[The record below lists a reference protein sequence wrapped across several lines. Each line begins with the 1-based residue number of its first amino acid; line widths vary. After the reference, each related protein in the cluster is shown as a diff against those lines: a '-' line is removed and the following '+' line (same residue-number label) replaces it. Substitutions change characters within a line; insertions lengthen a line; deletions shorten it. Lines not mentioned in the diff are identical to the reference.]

1 MAKNKKQQF
10 KEEVKSELFGIMLVG
25 VAIYLFWIIF
35 QKPSGPYPLPEEGT
49 GIVGSFLLRVLSGL
63 AGGGKVL
70 IPLFILLGGVGVM
83 YLRSNINKSQYI
95 IGAILLLSV
104 LAIYHLYS
112 VPIQEQGSIFVNLR
126 DGRGGGFLGGTIS
139 WITLKIFGLAGSYIL
154 LISIFIG
161 SVIYL
166 TGISIKNIA
175 KIFFIMSVRLFQGF
189 KQQLFNFIFTAVD
202 EEKPIISVNG
212 DKISFNETN
221 TEYEAP
227 LIVNH
232 FENEGKQVKAK
243 IQKDKEDSKNSSNV
257 IEFPQITKEKM
268 KDQDFNLPKVTMLEK
283 IKRNSSSFTQK
294 DINENILLLQN
305 TLESF
310 SVKGKVVQVSCG
322 PSITRYEFQ
331 PAPGVKVSRIVNLA
345 DDIALSL
352 AAAGVRI
359 EAPIPGKA
367 AIGIEVPNQE
377 IATVSLREVLESDE
391 YKNSSSKLTVA
402 LGKDIAG
409 KPVMADLAKMPHLLI
424 AGATGSGKSV
434 CMNTLIT
441 SILFKAKPS
450 EVKFVMVDPKMVEL
464 TTYNGI
470 PHLITPVVTDAK
482 KAASA
487 LRWAVHEMENRYELF
502 ASAGVKDVVRYNQL
516 VTDNNKES
524 DSFLPYIVVLIDELA
539 DLMMV
544 APADVED
551 AICRLAQMARAAG
564 IHLVVATQRPSVDV
578 ITGIIKANIPS
589 RIAFAVSSQTDSRT
603 ILDMNGAEKLL
614 GRGDMLFYPTG
625 YPKPVRLQGVYVSDA
640 DVEEVV
646 SFLKQQEKP
655 EYVEEVT
662 NQDVLEQNKPK
673 IEDDD
678 DDLIPEVAK
687 LFIENGQAS
696 ISLIQR
702 RFRVGYNRAARIID
716 LMEKK
721 GIIGGY
727 EGSKPRQVLITVDD
741 YQRLFGS
748 Y

>member
-1 MAKNKKQQF
+1 MSKTKKQQL
-10 KEEVKSELFGIMLVG
+10 KEEIKLELMGIILIG
-25 VAIYLFWIIF
+25 IAIYLFWIIF
-35 QKPSGPYPLPEEGT
+35 QKPSGPYSLPEEST
-49 GIVGSFLLRVLSGL
+49 GWLGQFLLRVLNGL
-63 AGGGKVL
+63 TGQGKIL
-70 IPLFILLGGVGVM
+70 IPLALLFNGIKIM
-83 YLRSNINKSQYI
+83 FKRTAFNLPRIYLVQ
-95 IGAILLLSV
+95 AIFLLSI
-104 LAIYHLYS
+104 LSILHLRL
-112 VPIQEQGSIFVNLR
+112 PLEEQTILNGLKY
-126 DGRGGGFLGGTIS
+126 GLGGGFLGGCIS
-139 WITLKIFGLAGSYIL
+139 WLTTKAFGIIGSYIL
-154 LISIFIG
+154 LLS
-161 SVIYL
+161 L
-166 TGISIKNIA
+166 NIA
-175 KIFFIMSVRLFQGF
+175 SILYLSRISFKDVILKIWSMIKKFLGGL
-189 KQQLFNFIFTAVD
+189 KNQLVDFIFTPVD
-202 EEKPIISVNG
+202 EKEDKPIIIHSSN
-212 DKISFNETN
+212 KQPENHHKEKEKES
-221 TEYEAP
+221 P
-227 LIVNH
+227 IVINH
-232 FENEGKQVKAK
+232 FENVPVKNTK
-243 IQKDKEDSKNSSNV
+243 NKKDTEVINNV
-257 IEFPQITKEKM
+257 IELPINQEKQFLNKE
-268 KDQDFNLPKVTMLEK
+268 FVLPKVSLLTK
-283 IKRNSSSFTQK
+283 GKRNPNTLNQK
-294 DINENILLLQN
+294 DINENILVLQN

-310 SVKGKVVQVSCG
+310 GVQGKVVQVSCG
-322 PSITRYEFQ
+322 PSITCYEFQ
-331 PAPGVKVSRIVNLA
+331 PAPGVKVSRVVNLT

-377 IATVSLREVLESDE
+377 IATVSLREVIETE
-391 YKNSSSKLTVA
+391 EFQTAQSKLTVA
-402 LGKDIAG
+402 LGKDISG
-409 KPVMADLAKMPHLLI
+409 KPILADLSKMPHLLI

-434 CMNTLIT
+434 CMNALIT

-450 EVKFVMVDPKMVEL
+450 EVKFLMVDPKMVEL

-470 PHLITPVVTDAK
+470 PHLISPVVTDAK

-502 ASAGVKDVVRYNQL
+502 AAAGVKDINRYNQQIIE
-516 VTDNNKES
+516 NNINIES
-524 DSFLPYIVVLIDELA
+524 LPYIVVLIDELA

-625 YPKPVRLQGVYVSDA
+625 YPKPLRLQGVFVSDK

-646 SFLKQQEKP
+646 RFLKQQEKP
-655 EYVEEVT
+655 VYNEEVV
-662 NQDVLEQNKPK
+662 NQETELDKPK
-673 IEDDD
+673 LEEEDDE
-678 DDLIPEVAK
+678 LIPEVAK
-687 LFIENGQAS
+687 IFIENGQAS

-716 LMEKK
+716 IMEKK

-727 EGSKPRQVLITVDD
+727 EGSKPRQVLITVED
-741 YQRLFGS
+741 YERLYGN

>member
-1 MAKNKKQQF
+1 MSKTKKQQL
-10 KEEVKSELFGIMLVG
+10 KEEIKFELIGILLIG
-25 VAIYLFWIIF
+25 IAIYIFWIMF
-35 QKPSGPYPLPEEGT
+35 QKPSGPYPLPEEST
-49 GIVGSFLLRVLSGL
+49 GWLGQFLLRVLKGL
-63 AGGGKVL
+63 TGQGKLL
-70 IPLFILLGGVGVM
+70 IPL
-83 YLRSNINKSQYI
+83 
-95 IGAILLLSV
+95 LLLLNGVQMLFKRPLLNLPRIYLVQAIFLLSILAV
-104 LAIYHLYS
+104 LHLRL
-112 VPIQEQGSIFVNLR
+112 PLEEQTILNGLKY
-126 DGRGGGFLGGTIS
+126 GWGGGFLGGSIS
-139 WITLKIFGLAGSYIL
+139 WLTTKFFGIIGSYIL
-154 LISIFIG
+154 LLS
-161 SVIYL
+161 L
-166 TGISIKNIA
+166 NIA
-175 KIFFIMSVRLFQGF
+175 SILYLSRISFKELMVKIWRIILKFLQGLK
-189 KQQLFNFIFTAVD
+189 KQLTDFIFVPV
-202 EEKPIISVNG
+202 EEKEDKPVIVHNFNKQPVSREEKETEEPII
-212 DKISFNETN
+212 ISH
-221 TEYEAP
+221 Y
-227 LIVNH
+227 
-232 FENEGKQVKAK
+232 ENEPVTKTKNKNKNNSQEKA
-243 IQKDKEDSKNSSNV
+243 EV
-257 IEFPQITKEKM
+257 IELPVNSESQISNKN
-268 KDQDFNLPKVTMLEK
+268 FVLPKVSLLTK
-283 IKRNSSSFTQK
+283 SKRNSNTLNQK
-294 DINENILLLQN
+294 DINENILILQN

-310 SVKGKVVQVSCG
+310 GVQGKVVQVSCG
-322 PSITRYEFQ
+322 PSITCYEFQ
-331 PAPGVKVSRIVNLA
+331 PAPGVKVSRVVNLT

-352 AAAGVRI
+352 ASAGVRI

-367 AIGIEVPNQE
+367 AIGIEVPNKE
-377 IATVSLREVLESDE
+377 IATVSLREIIETEEFQKSR
-391 YKNSSSKLTVA
+391 SKLTVA

-409 KPVMADLAKMPHLLI
+409 KPIMADLSKMPHLLI

-434 CMNTLIT
+434 CMNALIT
-441 SILFKAKPS
+441 SVLFKAKPS
-450 EVKFVMVDPKMVEL
+450 EVKFLMVDPKMVEL

-502 ASAGVKDVVRYNQL
+502 AAAGVKDINRYNQNIME
-516 VTDNNKES
+516 NNLEK
-524 DSFLPYIVVLIDELA
+524 DLLPFIVVLIDELA

-625 YPKPVRLQGVYVSDA
+625 YPKPVRLQGVFVSDK

-646 SFLKQQEKP
+646 KFLKQQEKP
-655 EYVEEVT
+655 VYNNEIINQEMELDKTKDDTEE
-662 NQDVLEQNKPK
+662 DE
-673 IEDDD
+673 
-678 DDLIPEVAK
+678 LIPEVAK

-716 LMEKK
+716 IMEKK

-727 EGSKPRQVLITVDD
+727 EGSKPRQVLITVED
-741 YQRLFGS
+741 YERLYGN

>member
-1 MAKNKKQQF
+1 MSKTKKQQL
-10 KEEVKSELFGIMLVG
+10 KEEIKLELMGIILIG
-25 VAIYLFWIIF
+25 IAIYLFWIIF
-35 QKPSGPYPLPEEGT
+35 QKPSGPYSLPEEST
-49 GIVGSFLLRVLSGL
+49 GWLGQFLLRVLNGL
-63 AGGGKVL
+63 TGQGKIL
-70 IPLFILLGGVGVM
+70 IPLALLFNGIKIM
-83 YLRSNINKSQYI
+83 FKRTAFNLPRIYLVQ
-95 IGAILLLSV
+95 AIFLLSI
-104 LAIYHLYS
+104 LSILHLRL
-112 VPIQEQGSIFVNLR
+112 PLEEQTILNGLKY
-126 DGRGGGFLGGTIS
+126 GLGGGFLGGCIS
-139 WITLKIFGLAGSYIL
+139 WLTTKAFGIIGSYIL
-154 LISIFIG
+154 LLS
-161 SVIYL
+161 L
-166 TGISIKNIA
+166 NIA
-175 KIFFIMSVRLFQGF
+175 SILYLSRISFKDVILKIWSMIKKFLGGL
-189 KQQLFNFIFTAVD
+189 KNQLVDFIFTPVD
-202 EEKPIISVNG
+202 EKEDKPIIIHSSN
-212 DKISFNETN
+212 KQPENHHKEKEKES
-221 TEYEAP
+221 P
-227 LIVNH
+227 IVINH
-232 FENEGKQVKAK
+232 FENVPVKNTK
-243 IQKDKEDSKNSSNV
+243 NKKDTEVINNV
-257 IEFPQITKEKM
+257 IELPINQEKQFLNKE
-268 KDQDFNLPKVTMLEK
+268 FVLPKVSLLTK
-283 IKRNSSSFTQK
+283 GKRNPNTLNQK
-294 DINENILLLQN
+294 DINENILVLQN

-310 SVKGKVVQVSCG
+310 GVQGKVVQVSCG
-322 PSITRYEFQ
+322 PSITCYEFQ
-331 PAPGVKVSRIVNLA
+331 PAPGVKVSRVVNLT

-377 IATVSLREVLESDE
+377 IATVSLREVIETE
-391 YKNSSSKLTVA
+391 EFQTAQSKLTVA
-402 LGKDIAG
+402 LGKDISG
-409 KPVMADLAKMPHLLI
+409 KPILADLSKMPHLLI

-434 CMNTLIT
+434 CMNALIT

-450 EVKFVMVDPKMVEL
+450 EVKFLMVDPKMVEL

-470 PHLITPVVTDAK
+470 PHLISPVVTDAK

-502 ASAGVKDVVRYNQL
+502 AAAGVKDINRYNQQIIE
-516 VTDNNKES
+516 NNINIES
-524 DSFLPYIVVLIDELA
+524 LPYIVVLIDELA

-625 YPKPVRLQGVYVSDA
+625 YPKPVRLQGVFVSDK

-646 SFLKQQEKP
+646 RFLKQQEKP
-655 EYVEEVT
+655 VYNEEVV
-662 NQDVLEQNKPK
+662 NQETELDKPK
-673 IEDDD
+673 LEEEDDE
-678 DDLIPEVAK
+678 LIPEVAK
-687 LFIENGQAS
+687 IFIENGQAS

-716 LMEKK
+716 IMEKK

-727 EGSKPRQVLITVDD
+727 EGSKPRQVLITVED
-741 YQRLFGS
+741 YERLYGN

>member
-1 MAKNKKQQF
+1 MSKTKKQQL
-10 KEEVKSELFGIMLVG
+10 KEEIKLELMGIILIG
-25 VAIYLFWIIF
+25 IAIYLFWIIF
-35 QKPSGPYPLPEEGT
+35 QKPSGPYSLPEEST
-49 GIVGSFLLRVLSGL
+49 GWLGQFLLRVLNGL
-63 AGGGKVL
+63 TGQGKIL
-70 IPLFILLGGVGVM
+70 IPLALLFNGIKIM
-83 YLRSNINKSQYI
+83 FKRTAFNLPRIYLVQ
-95 IGAILLLSV
+95 AIFLLSI
-104 LAIYHLYS
+104 LSILHLRL
-112 VPIQEQGSIFVNLR
+112 PLEEQTILNGLKY
-126 DGRGGGFLGGTIS
+126 GLGGGFLGGCIS
-139 WITLKIFGLAGSYIL
+139 WLTTKAFGIIGSYIL
-154 LISIFIG
+154 LLS
-161 SVIYL
+161 L
-166 TGISIKNIA
+166 NIA
-175 KIFFIMSVRLFQGF
+175 SILYLSRISFKDVILKIWSMIKKFLGGL
-189 KQQLFNFIFTAVD
+189 KNQLVDFIFTPVD
-202 EEKPIISVNG
+202 EKEDKPIIIHSSN
-212 DKISFNETN
+212 KQPENHHKEKEKES
-221 TEYEAP
+221 P
-227 LIVNH
+227 IVINH
-232 FENEGKQVKAK
+232 FENVPVKNTK
-243 IQKDKEDSKNSSNV
+243 NKKDTEVINNV
-257 IEFPQITKEKM
+257 IELPINQEKQFLNKE
-268 KDQDFNLPKVTMLEK
+268 FVLPKVSLLTK
-283 IKRNSSSFTQK
+283 GKRNPNTLNQK
-294 DINENILLLQN
+294 DINENILVLQN

-310 SVKGKVVQVSCG
+310 GVQGKVVQVSCG
-322 PSITRYEFQ
+322 PSITCYEFQ
-331 PAPGVKVSRIVNLA
+331 PAPGVKVSRVVNLT

-377 IATVSLREVLESDE
+377 IATVSLREVIETE
-391 YKNSSSKLTVA
+391 EFQTAQSKLTVA
-402 LGKDIAG
+402 LGKDISG
-409 KPVMADLAKMPHLLI
+409 KPILADLSKMPHLLI

-434 CMNTLIT
+434 CMNALIT

-450 EVKFVMVDPKMVEL
+450 EVKFLMVDPKMVEL

-470 PHLITPVVTDAK
+470 PHLISPVVTDAK

-502 ASAGVKDVVRYNQL
+502 AAAGVKDINRYNQQIIE
-516 VTDNNKES
+516 NNINIES
-524 DSFLPYIVVLIDELA
+524 LPYIVILIDELA

-625 YPKPVRLQGVYVSDA
+625 YPKPVRLQGVFVSDK

-646 SFLKQQEKP
+646 RFLKQQEKP
-655 EYVEEVT
+655 VYNEEVV
-662 NQDVLEQNKPK
+662 NQETELDKPK
-673 IEDDD
+673 LEEEDDE
-678 DDLIPEVAK
+678 LIPEVAK
-687 LFIENGQAS
+687 IFIENGQAS

-716 LMEKK
+716 IMEKK

-727 EGSKPRQVLITVDD
+727 EGSKPRQVLITVED
-741 YQRLFGS
+741 YERLYGN